1 MPSQKDNCCHNCHFE
16 DMPEIWRS
24 FLIFVCHDNIRFSK
38 ILHFYFRVRSMDTG
52 NDFQYRDHIPLFSV
66 SMKLQYL
73 YCLKFRQ
80 KFLSEHSMLTISFR
94 NTSCSV
100 TSTLRSPLYK
110 VLYFRKPY
118 FHLSFLFYRTFCP
131 IYTVSLYSAILYFR
145 FILYLF
151 FESV

>member
-1 MPSQKDNCCHNCHFE
+1 
-16 DMPEIWRS
+16 MPEIWRS

-80 KFLSEHSMLTISFR
+80 KFFIGTFHADNILQKHILFCHFNIAVSFYIKCYIFGSH
-94 NTSCSV
+94 TFIC
-100 TSTLRSPLYK
+100 P
-110 VLYFRKPY
+110 F
-118 FHLSFLFYRTFCP
+118 FFYRTFCP